1 MVNPLQTGVVFAQE
15 AYRELQKVTFLPRK
29 QMTASTLLVIILVL
43 LVSFYVSLVDLI
55 VSQVFGI
62 FIRI

>member
-1 MVNPLQTGVVFAQE
+1 MVNPLQTGLRFAQE
-15 AYRELQKVTFLPRK
+15 AYREVQKVTFLPRK
-29 QMTASTLLVIILVL
+29 QMTASTLLVIVLVL
-43 LVSFYVSLVDLI
+43 IVSFYVSLVDLI